1 MNAHK
6 IKNLRAFVQR
16 RLEEKKQAKHL
27 VPPDPSPRYDEVFE
41 KGQEWLDTMAA
52 TGSDL
57 LTSPSQPL

>member
-1 MNAHK
+1 VDANK
-6 IKNLRAFVQR
+6 VKNLKAFVQR

-27 VPPDPSPRYDEVFE
+27 TPPYPAPRYDEVFE

-57 LTSPSQPL
+57 LRSPFKPL